1 MYTFI
6 QFQFL
11 SHANICPVR
20 QDDLWHC
27 LMSQVSISSCFER
40 EMYDCRIV
48 QCTTNYLIFPVMK
61 VPRKHLSC
69 GYMSVGR
76 ITYRMP
82 DDATECTGP
91 LETLSLPG
99 AGVLIVPSPSAPGL
113 GFRPLRSNELAG
125 RGRAEAA
132 VINEAP

>member
-1 MYTFI
+1 
-6 QFQFL
+6 
-11 SHANICPVR
+11 
-20 QDDLWHC
+20 
-27 LMSQVSISSCFER
+27 
-40 EMYDCRIV
+40 
-48 QCTTNYLIFPVMK
+48 MK

-69 GYMSVGR
+69 GYMSVSR
-76 ITYRMP
+76 VTYRMP

-113 GFRPLRSNELAG
+113 GFRPLAG

-132 VINEAP
+132 VINKAP